1 MKCTFTLKFR
11 RITTALDVRI
21 QFGRFGYIWGRRGE
35 GQGGY
40 AGPGGR
46 DGPGPRHQAHIHH
59 HVPAFEDLGSTAVPA
74 ASPGAVRDSNKV

>member
-1 MKCTFTLKFR
+1 M
-11 RITTALDVRI
+11 AGVV
-21 QFGRFGYIWGRRGE
+21 GGPGE